1 MEPKKRSLG
10 AAERDEFLRRAWRL
24 VVAGQIDTERL
35 VFVDEMGTNVS
46 LSPLYACSRKG
57 ERAFGSAPRNWGK
70 NLTLLASI
78 TPEGLGPSLAV
89 EGPTTRE
96 VFEAYLEQVLAPS
109 LRPGRVVV
117 MDNLSA
123 HKGGRVKEII
133 EGVGAASLSICR
145 PTRRTSIP

>member
-10 AAERDEFLRRAWRL
+10 AAERDESLRAAWRL
-24 VVAGQIDTERL
+24 LVAGQIDTERL

-46 LSPLYACSRKG
+46 LSPLYAWSRKG

-70 NLTLLASI
+70 NVTLLASI
-78 TPEGLGPSLAV
+78 TREGLGECLAV

-96 VFEAYLEQVLAPS
+96 VFEAYLERVLAPT

-133 EGVGAASLSICR
+133 EGRAARCSTCR